1 MVLVYHNK
9 LTLQQNLVLTFFL
22 LYHLVKLDMFRN
34 SIILVLSCSGLQL
47 SESLFLFKT
56 FKFHHLTLQP

>member
-22 LYHLVKLDMFRN
+22 LYHLVKLDMFRKK
-34 SIILVLSCSGLQL
+34 LGHLGFVLFWLAI
-47 SESLFLFKT
+47 K
-56 FKFHHLTLQP
+56 